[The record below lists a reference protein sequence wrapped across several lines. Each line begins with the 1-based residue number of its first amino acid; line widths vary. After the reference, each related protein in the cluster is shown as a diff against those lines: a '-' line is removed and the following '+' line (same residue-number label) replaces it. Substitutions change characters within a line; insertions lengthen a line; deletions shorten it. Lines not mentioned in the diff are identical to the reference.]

1 MGAVASRAG
10 QSAGTGQ
17 NAFPTA
23 PHHQVDRGAIKDASL
38 AQYVLIPEDL
48 SSEDEH
54 QSVSITVKTFGD
66 LLLKVVDAAIFCQHK
81 FLAVLWGLD
90 RHSDDA

>member
-1 MGAVASRAG
+1 MMGAVASRAG
-10 QSAGTGQ
+10 QSAGAGQ
-17 NAFPTA
+17 NAFPMA

-54 QSVSITVKTFGD
+54 
-66 LLLKVVDAAIFCQHK
+66 
-81 FLAVLWGLD
+81 
-90 RHSDDA
+90 

>member
-10 QSAGTGQ
+10 QSAGAGQ
-17 NAFPTA
+17 NAFPMA
-23 PHHQVDRGAIKDASL
+23 PHHQVDCGAIKDASL

-54 QSVSITVKTFGD
+54 
-66 LLLKVVDAAIFCQHK
+66 
-81 FLAVLWGLD
+81 
-90 RHSDDA
+90 